1 MVPSG
6 AAELGQALRTVCV
19 RLTDAIADDPDAVVP
34 AAAELEASR
43 LIGRAVAI
51 ITGDEQSR
59 RIVAGDLASGSP
71 TVPPV
76 ARPAVLA
83 RDLLI
88 SATLVADALDQIGS
102 P

>member
-6 AAELGQALRTVCV
+6 AAELGQALPTVCAE
-19 RLTDAIADDPDAVVP
+19 LTDAIADDPDSVVS
-34 AAAELEASR
+34 ATAELEASR
-43 LIGRAVAI
+43 LIGQAVAV

-59 RIVAGDLASGSP
+59 RIVAGDRASGSSSAL
-71 TVPPV
+71 PV

-88 SATLVADALDQIGS
+88 SATLVADAIDQIGAH
-102 P
+102 